1 MQVYAF
7 VGKTGT
13 GKSYNAQSVA
23 KKNDIN
29 YIIDDAILIKDT
41 KVIAGKSAKTE
52 ANKIASV
59 KAAIFLDESRR
70 ENMKKVIKLENPDK
84 ILILGTSDE
93 MVEKISNNLG
103 LGKIYKTIYIEE
115 VASKDDIEKA
125 NYSRNHDGKHVIPVP
140 TLEIKKQFSGYFMD
154 SLRNFNFFNKSER
167 ENKMGDDI
175 EKTIIRPTYSYLGK
189 YTISDRAIN
198 SIISYVISR
207 VEGVSKVLY
216 VSTEEYSSGMK
227 LDIDIEIYFGTNIPS
242 LSSKLK
248 NVAIYALD
256 NSTGI
261 NLYGININVKS
272 IVKNDKGEM

>member
-7 VGKTGT
+7 VGKNGT

-23 KKNDIN
+23 RKNDIK

-59 KAAIFLDESRR
+59 KAAIFLDETRR
-70 ENMKKVIKLENPDK
+70 EEMKKVIKLEKPDK
-84 ILILGTSDE
+84 ILVLGTSDE
-93 MVEKISNNLG
+93 MVEKIASNLSLG
-103 LGKIYKTIYIEE
+103 SIYKTIYIED
-115 VASKDDIEKA
+115 VASQEDIEKA
-125 NYSRNHDGKHVIPVP
+125 NYSRNHEGKHVVPVP

-154 SLRNFNFFNKSER
+154 SLRNFGFFGKNGKEH
-167 ENKMGDDI
+167 EPGEDI

-198 SIISYVISR
+198 SIIAYVISR
-207 VEGVSKVLY
+207 VEGVSRVLY
-216 VSTEEYSSGMK
+216 VSTEEYSTGMK
-227 LDIDIEIYFGTNIPS
+227 LDIDIEIYYGTNIPS

-272 IVKNDKGEM
+272 IVKR

>member
-23 KKNDIN
+23 RKNDIK

-59 KAAIFLDESRR
+59 KAAIFLDETRR
-70 ENMKKVIKLENPDK
+70 EEMKKVIKLEKPDK

-93 MVEKISNNLG
+93 MVEKIASNLSLG
-103 LGKIYKTIYIEE
+103 SIYKTIYIED
-115 VASKDDIEKA
+115 VASQEDIEKA
-125 NYSRNHDGKHVIPVP
+125 NYSRNHEGKHVVPVP

-154 SLRNFNFFNKSER
+154 SLRNFGFFGKNGKEH
-167 ENKMGDDI
+167 EPGEDI

-198 SIISYVISR
+198 SIIAYVISR
-207 VEGVSKVLY
+207 VEGVSRVLY
-216 VSTEEYSSGMK
+216 VSTEEYSTGMK
-227 LDIDIEIYFGTNIPS
+227 LDIDIEIYYGTNIPS

-272 IVKNDKGEM
+272 IVKR

>member
-23 KKNDIN
+23 KKNNIN

-52 ANKIASV
+52 ASKIASV
-59 KAAIFLDESRR
+59 KAAIFLDEERR
-70 ENMKKVIKLENPDK
+70 ESMIKAIKLEKPEK

-93 MVEKISNNLG
+93 MVEKIATNLE
-103 LGKIYKTIYIEE
+103 LGNIYKTIYIEE
-115 VASKDDIEKA
+115 VATQEDINKA
-125 NYSRNHDGKHVIPVP
+125 NYYRNKEGKHVVPVP
-140 TLEIKKQFSGYFMD
+140 TLEIKKQFSGYFLD
-154 SLRNFNFFNKSER
+154 SLRNFGLFNKSENESNPG
-167 ENKMGDDI
+167 ENI

-198 SIISYVISR
+198 SIISYV
-207 VEGVSKVLY
+207 VSKVDGVARVLR
-216 VSTEEYSSGMK
+216 VSTEEYSVGAK
-227 LDIDIEIYFGTNIPS
+227 LDLDIEILYGTHIPS
-242 LSSKLK
+242 LSSKIK
-248 NVAIYALD
+248 NVVIYALD

-272 IVKNDKGEM
+272 IVKN

>member
-23 KKNDIN
+23 RKNDIK

-59 KAAIFLDESRR
+59 KAAIFLDETRR
-70 ENMKKVIKLENPDK
+70 EEMKKVIKLEKPDK
-84 ILILGTSDE
+84 ILVLGTSDE
-93 MVEKISNNLG
+93 MVEKIASNLSLG
-103 LGKIYKTIYIEE
+103 SIYKTIYIED
-115 VASKDDIEKA
+115 VASQEDIEKA
-125 NYSRNHDGKHVIPVP
+125 NYSRNHEGKHVVPVP

-154 SLRNFNFFNKSER
+154 SLRNFGFFGKNGKEH
-167 ENKMGDDI
+167 ELGEDI

-198 SIISYVISR
+198 SIIAYVISR
-207 VEGVSKVLY
+207 VEGVSRVLY
-216 VSTEEYSSGMK
+216 VSTEEYSTGMK
-227 LDIDIEIYFGTNIPS
+227 LDIDIEIYYGTNIPS

-272 IVKNDKGEM
+272 IVKR

>member
-23 KKNDIN
+23 KKNNIN

-52 ANKIASV
+52 ASKIASV
-59 KAAIFLDESRR
+59 KAAIFLDEERR
-70 ENMKKVIKLENPDK
+70 ESMIKAIKLEKPEK

-93 MVEKISNNLG
+93 MVEKIATNLE
-103 LGKIYKTIYIEE
+103 LGNIYKTIYIEE
-115 VASKDDIEKA
+115 VATQEDINKA
-125 NYSRNHDGKHVIPVP
+125 NYYRNKEGKHVVPVP
-140 TLEIKKQFSGYFMD
+140 TLEIKKQFSGYFLD
-154 SLRNFNFFNKSER
+154 SLRNFGLFNKSENESNPG
-167 ENKMGDDI
+167 ENI

-198 SIISYVISR
+198 SIISYV
-207 VEGVSKVLY
+207 VSKVDGVSRVLR
-216 VSTEEYSSGMK
+216 VSTEEYSVGAK
-227 LDIDIEIYFGTNIPS
+227 LDLDIEILYGTHIPS
-242 LSSKLK
+242 LSSKIK
-248 NVAIYALD
+248 NVVIYALD

-272 IVKNDKGEM
+272 IVKN

>member
-23 KKNDIN
+23 RKNDIK

-59 KAAIFLDESRR
+59 KAAIFLDETRR
-70 ENMKKVIKLENPDK
+70 EEMKKVIKLEKPDK
-84 ILILGTSDE
+84 ILVLGTSDE
-93 MVEKISNNLG
+93 MVEKIASNLSLG
-103 LGKIYKTIYIEE
+103 SIYKTIYIED
-115 VASKDDIEKA
+115 VASQEDIEKA
-125 NYSRNHDGKHVIPVP
+125 NYSRNHEGKHVVPVP

-154 SLRNFNFFNKSER
+154 SLRNFGFFGKNGKEH
-167 ENKMGDDI
+167 EPGEDI

-198 SIISYVISR
+198 SIIAYVISR
-207 VEGVSKVLY
+207 VEGVSRVLY
-216 VSTEEYSSGMK
+216 VSTEEYSTGMK
-227 LDIDIEIYFGTNIPS
+227 LDIDIEIYYGTNIPS

-272 IVKNDKGEM
+272 IVKR

>member
-23 KKNDIN
+23 RKNDIK

-59 KAAIFLDESRR
+59 KAAIFLDETRR
-70 ENMKKVIKLENPDK
+70 EEMKKVIKLEKPDK
-84 ILILGTSDE
+84 ILVLGTSDE
-93 MVEKISNNLG
+93 MVEKIASNLSLG
-103 LGKIYKTIYIEE
+103 SIYKTIYIED
-115 VASKDDIEKA
+115 VASQEDIEKA
-125 NYSRNHDGKHVIPVP
+125 NYSRNHEGKHVVPVP

-154 SLRNFNFFNKSER
+154 SLRNFGFFGKNGKEH
-167 ENKMGDDI
+167 EPGEDI

-189 YTISDRAIN
+189 YTISDKAIN

-207 VEGVSKVLY
+207 VEGVSRVLY
-216 VSTEEYSSGMK
+216 VSTEQYSTGMK
-227 LDIDIEIYFGTNIPS
+227 LDIDIEIYYGTNIPS

-256 NSTGI
+256 SSTGI

-272 IVKNDKGEM
+272 IVKR

>member
-23 KKNDIN
+23 RKNDIK

-59 KAAIFLDESRR
+59 KAAIFLDETRR
-70 ENMKKVIKLENPDK
+70 EEMKKVIKLEKPDK
-84 ILILGTSDE
+84 ILVLGTSDE
-93 MVEKISNNLG
+93 MVEKIASNLSLG
-103 LGKIYKTIYIEE
+103 SIYKTIYIED
-115 VASKDDIEKA
+115 VASQEDIEKA
-125 NYSRNHDGKHVIPVP
+125 NYSRNHEGKHVVPVP

-154 SLRNFNFFNKSER
+154 SLRNFGFFGKNGKEH
-167 ENKMGDDI
+167 EPGEDI

-198 SIISYVISR
+198 SIIAYVISR
-207 VEGVSKVLY
+207 VEGVSRVLY
-216 VSTEEYSSGMK
+216 VSTEEYSTGMK
-227 LDIDIEIYFGTNIPS
+227 LDIDIEIYYGTNIPS

-272 IVKNDKGEM
+272 IVNR

>member
-23 KKNDIN
+23 RKNDIK

-59 KAAIFLDESRR
+59 KAAIFLDETRR
-70 ENMKKVIKLENPDK
+70 EEMKKVIKLEKPDK
-84 ILILGTSDE
+84 ILVLGTSDE
-93 MVEKISNNLG
+93 MVEKISSNLS
-103 LGKIYKTIYIEE
+103 LGSIYKTIYIED
-115 VASKDDIEKA
+115 VASQEDIEKA
-125 NYSRNHDGKHVIPVP
+125 NYSRNHEGKHVVPVP

-154 SLRNFNFFNKSER
+154 SLRNFGFFGKNGKEH
-167 ENKMGDDI
+167 EPGEDI

-198 SIISYVISR
+198 SIIAYVISR
-207 VEGVSKVLY
+207 VEGVSRVLY
-216 VSTEEYSSGMK
+216 VSTEEYSTGMK
-227 LDIDIEIYFGTNIPS
+227 LDIDIEIYYGTNIPS

-272 IVKNDKGEM
+272 IVKR